1 MTNKKANVTRFAQGE
16 VFYVKPDYVGNKSSG
31 IKTDMRLGSR
41 PELII
46 SSDEFN
52 ATHFWRLTIPITT
65 HEFDGDDAHQTFYNE
80 LRKETNALFIEQI
93 RYRHV
98 DELTNDKGSYYVYR
112 LSDELLNKTISIFK
126 SIISGT
132 ENEIQVA
139 SEESVTEESEKIQ
152 ILLEQ
157 NAQLKLQIE
166 TVKHSE
172 SQYMTLQ
179 NENHILKEELAALKQ
194 SNSNNVQ
201 VPISINPQVAKFQNR
216 YKEFLEK
223 DKKQSTTSFFDKMEN
238 AVETKVQRCRW
249 TEESVN
255 TFMDDYTKLS
265 VDAMAEKYNIKIKSV
280 RTYFSKFYN
289 QRKRCE
295 PVNVR

>member
-1 MTNKKANVTRFAQGE
+1 MTNKKANVVRFAQGE
-16 VFYVKPDYVGNKSSG
+16 VFYVKPDYVGNKSCG
-31 IKTDMRLGSR
+31 LKTDMRLGSR

-52 ATHFWRLTIPITT
+52 TTHFWRLTVPITT
-65 HEFDGDDAHQTFYNE
+65 HEFDGDDAHQFFFNE
-80 LRKETNALFIEQI
+80 LRKDTNSIFVEEI
-93 RYRHV
+93 RYRHI
-98 DELTNDKGSYYVYR
+98 DDLSSDKGSSYMYR
-112 LSDELLNKTISIFK
+112 ISDCLLSNVIGIFK
-126 SIISGT
+126 NIIGGA
-132 ENEIQVA
+132 ENDVCSNDI
-139 SEESVTEESEKIQ
+139 TEESEKIQ

-201 VPISINPQVAKFQNR
+201 VPTSTNPQVTKFQNR
-216 YKEFLEK
+216 YKGFFEK
-223 DKKQSTTSFFDKMEN
+223 DKKQSSTTFFDKMEN
-238 AVETKVQRCRW
+238 AVETKIQRCRW
-249 TEESVN
+249 TEETVN
-255 TFMDDYTKLS
+255 TFIDDHSAMT
-265 VDAMAEKYNIKIKSV
+265 VEDMAEKYHISIKSV
-280 RTYFSKFYN
+280 HTYFSKFYN
-289 QRKRCE
+289 QRKRGE